1 MNDFPVPIDE
11 ELRLQTL
18 TSYKVLDTA
27 PEVCFDEITELAAE
41 ILGCPVSFIEFM
53 DADRQWFKSK
63 YGLPDDYVETPR
75 DIAICNTVICQGDLL
90 YVPDLSDDDRFKNNP
105 LVESEPNIR
114 FYAGAPLITPNGQA
128 IGTICSVDFEKRDLS
143 INQREA
149 LRKLSKQVMAQLEL
163 RRTLIEVNRLVEEQ
177 KELSQRVN
185 LEKENVELLLSRVL
199 PDEIAKELQDNKR
212 VEPKYIDECSIL
224 FTDFVGFTKLTETIS
239 PKSLID
245 LLHQGLG
252 SMVFFVTADHDFSG
266 GGKREAEGV
275 EQDFGG
281 LWIVFQKPR
290 KGGKQSVC
298 RIQIGVVPRNLAH
311 PEKVERHDGV
321 AGRNGSVVHLLRP
334 DQKLLPVV
342 GGLVKPSFF
351 FVFEMNESQVDEFL
365 GFLEVT
371 GIEGCFVQV
380 EKTLR
385 KKGVVFQVCGQTGF
399 PFAPSLEQTPVLGS
413 KLLEAK
419 VRCVFSEFDVV
430 FVVESP
436 SGTGKG

>member
-1 MNDFPVPIDE
+1 MSEFPVPE
-11 ELRLQTL
+11 NESLRLATL
-18 TSYKVLDTA
+18 SSYDVLDTA
-27 PEVCFDEITELAAE
+27 PEVSFDEITELAAE
-41 ILGCPVSFIEFM
+41 ILQCPVSFIEFM

-199 PDEIAKELQDNKR
+199 PDEIAKELQDNER

-224 FTDFVGFTKLTETIS
+224 FTDFVGFTKLTETLS
-239 PKSLID
+239 PKTLID
-245 LLHQGLG
+245 LLHQVFCQFDKICKKYEIEKIKTIGDSYMCVSGITKNKKEHTQRICLAACEMLEYLSKANAQRSKLKMPTWEMRLG
-252 SMVFFVTADHDFSG
+252 IHTG
-266 GGKREAEGV
+266 P
-275 EQDFGG
+275 
-281 LWIVFQKPR
+281 II
-290 KGGKQSVC
+290 C
-298 RIQIGVVPRNLAH
+298 GVVGEDKFTFDVWGDSVNTASLMEQNGTPG
-311 PEKVERHDGV
+311 KVNISESAYFRVNKQFNCEERGEI
-321 AGRNGSVVHLLRP
+321 L
-334 DQKLLPVV
+334 
-342 GGLVKPSFF
+342 
-351 FVFEMNESQVDEFL
+351 
-365 GFLEVT
+365 T
-371 GIEGCFVQV
+371 
-380 EKTLR
+380 T
-385 KKGVVFQVCGQTGF
+385 KKGPLKMFYVNKQ
-399 PFAPSLEQTPVLGS
+399 
-413 KLLEAK
+413 
-419 VRCVFSEFDVV
+419 
-430 FVVESP
+430 
-436 SGTGKG
+436 

>member
-1 MNDFPVPIDE
+1 MQGLHKMSEFPVPE
-11 ELRLQTL
+11 NESLRLATL
-18 TSYKVLDTA
+18 SSYDVLDTA
-27 PEVCFDEITELAAE
+27 PEVSFDEITELAAE
-41 ILGCPVSFIEFM
+41 ILQCPVSFIEFM

-199 PDEIAKELQDNKR
+199 PDEIAKELQDNER

-224 FTDFVGFTKLTETIS
+224 FTDFVGFTKLTETLS
-239 PKSLID
+239 PKTLID
-245 LLHQGLG
+245 LLHQVFCQFDKICKKYEIEKIKTIGDSYMCVSGITKNKKEHTQRICLAACEMLEYLSKANAQRSKLKMPTWEMRLG
-252 SMVFFVTADHDFSG
+252 IHTG
-266 GGKREAEGV
+266 P
-275 EQDFGG
+275 
-281 LWIVFQKPR
+281 II
-290 KGGKQSVC
+290 C
-298 RIQIGVVPRNLAH
+298 GVVGEDKFTFDVWGDSVNTASLMEQNGTPG
-311 PEKVERHDGV
+311 KVNVSESAYFRVNKQFNCEERGEI
-321 AGRNGSVVHLLRP
+321 L
-334 DQKLLPVV
+334 
-342 GGLVKPSFF
+342 
-351 FVFEMNESQVDEFL
+351 
-365 GFLEVT
+365 T
-371 GIEGCFVQV
+371 
-380 EKTLR
+380 T
-385 KKGVVFQVCGQTGF
+385 KKGPLKMFYVNKQ
-399 PFAPSLEQTPVLGS
+399 
-413 KLLEAK
+413 
-419 VRCVFSEFDVV
+419 
-430 FVVESP
+430 
-436 SGTGKG
+436 

>member
-1 MNDFPVPIDE
+1 MSEFPVPE
-11 ELRLQTL
+11 NESLRLATL
-18 TSYKVLDTA
+18 SSYDVLDTA
-27 PEVCFDEITELAAE
+27 PEVSFDEITELAAE
-41 ILGCPVSFIEFM
+41 ILQCPVSFIEFM

-199 PDEIAKELQDNKR
+199 PDEIAKELQDNER

-224 FTDFVGFTKLTETIS
+224 FTDFVGFTKLTETLS
-239 PKSLID
+239 PKTLID
-245 LLHQGLG
+245 LLHQVFCQFDKICKKYEIEKIKTIGDSYMCVSGITKNKKEHTQRICLAACEMLEYLSKANAQRSKLKMPTWEMRLG
-252 SMVFFVTADHDFSG
+252 IHTG
-266 GGKREAEGV
+266 P
-275 EQDFGG
+275 
-281 LWIVFQKPR
+281 II
-290 KGGKQSVC
+290 C
-298 RIQIGVVPRNLAH
+298 GVVGEDKFTFDVWGDSVNTASLMEQNGTPG
-311 PEKVERHDGV
+311 KVNVSESAYFRVNKQFNCEERGEI
-321 AGRNGSVVHLLRP
+321 L
-334 DQKLLPVV
+334 
-342 GGLVKPSFF
+342 
-351 FVFEMNESQVDEFL
+351 
-365 GFLEVT
+365 T
-371 GIEGCFVQV
+371 
-380 EKTLR
+380 T
-385 KKGVVFQVCGQTGF
+385 KKGPLKMFYVNKQ
-399 PFAPSLEQTPVLGS
+399 
-413 KLLEAK
+413 
-419 VRCVFSEFDVV
+419 
-430 FVVESP
+430 
-436 SGTGKG
+436 

>member
-1 MNDFPVPIDE
+1 MSEFPVPE
-11 ELRLQTL
+11 NESLRLATL
-18 TSYKVLDTA
+18 SSYDVLDTA
-27 PEVCFDEITELAAE
+27 PEVSFDEITELAAE
-41 ILGCPVSFIEFM
+41 ILQCPVSFIEFM

-199 PDEIAKELQDNKR
+199 PDEIAKELQDNER

-224 FTDFVGFTKLTETIS
+224 FTDFVGFTKLTETLS
-239 PKSLID
+239 PKTLID
-245 LLHQGLG
+245 LLHQVFCQFDKICKKYEIEKIKTIGDSYMCVSGITKNKKEHTQRICLAACEMLEYLSKANAQRSKLKMPTWEMRLG
-252 SMVFFVTADHDFSG
+252 IHTG
-266 GGKREAEGV
+266 P
-275 EQDFGG
+275 
-281 LWIVFQKPR
+281 II
-290 KGGKQSVC
+290 C
-298 RIQIGVVPRNLAH
+298 GVVGEDKFTFDVWGDSVNTASLIEQNGTPGKINVSESAYFRVNKQFNC
-311 PEKVERHDGV
+311 EERGEI
-321 AGRNGSVVHLLRP
+321 L
-334 DQKLLPVV
+334 
-342 GGLVKPSFF
+342 
-351 FVFEMNESQVDEFL
+351 
-365 GFLEVT
+365 T
-371 GIEGCFVQV
+371 
-380 EKTLR
+380 T
-385 KKGVVFQVCGQTGF
+385 KKGPLKMFYVN
-399 PFAPSLEQTPVLGS
+399 
-413 KLLEAK
+413 K
-419 VRCVFSEFDVV
+419 
-430 FVVESP
+430 
-436 SGTGKG
+436 

>member
-1 MNDFPVPIDE
+1 MSEFPVPE
-11 ELRLQTL
+11 NESLRLATL
-18 TSYKVLDTA
+18 SSYDVLDTA
-27 PEVCFDEITELAAE
+27 PEVSFDEITELAAE
-41 ILGCPVSFIEFM
+41 ILQCPVSFIEFM

-199 PDEIAKELQDNKR
+199 PDEIAKELQDNER

-224 FTDFVGFTKLTETIS
+224 FTDFVGFTKLTETLS
-239 PKSLID
+239 PKTLID
-245 LLHQGLG
+245 LLHQVFCQFDKICKKYEIEKIKTIGDSYMCVSGITKNKKEHTQRICLAACEMLEYLSKANAQRSKLKMPTWEMRLG
-252 SMVFFVTADHDFSG
+252 IHTG
-266 GGKREAEGV
+266 P
-275 EQDFGG
+275 
-281 LWIVFQKPR
+281 II
-290 KGGKQSVC
+290 C
-298 RIQIGVVPRNLAH
+298 GVVGEDKFTFDVWGDSVNTASLMEQNGTPG
-311 PEKVERHDGV
+311 KVNVSESAYFRVNKQFNCEERGEI
-321 AGRNGSVVHLLRP
+321 L
-334 DQKLLPVV
+334 
-342 GGLVKPSFF
+342 
-351 FVFEMNESQVDEFL
+351 
-365 GFLEVT
+365 T
-371 GIEGCFVQV
+371 
-380 EKTLR
+380 T
-385 KKGVVFQVCGQTGF
+385 KKGPLKMYYVN
-399 PFAPSLEQTPVLGS
+399 
-413 KLLEAK
+413 K
-419 VRCVFSEFDVV
+419 
-430 FVVESP
+430 
-436 SGTGKG
+436 

>member
-1 MNDFPVPIDE
+1 MQGLHKMSEFPVPE
-11 ELRLQTL
+11 NESLRLATL
-18 TSYKVLDTA
+18 SSYDVLDTA
-27 PEVCFDEITELAAE
+27 PEVSFDEITELAAE
-41 ILGCPVSFIEFM
+41 ILQCPVSFIEFM

-199 PDEIAKELQDNKR
+199 PDEIAKELQDNER

-224 FTDFVGFTKLTETIS
+224 FTDFVGFTKLTETLS
-239 PKSLID
+239 PKTLID
-245 LLHQGLG
+245 LLHQVFCQFDKICKKYEIEKIKTIGDSYMCVSGITKNKKEHTQRICLAACEMLEYLSKANAQRSKLKMPTWEMRLG
-252 SMVFFVTADHDFSG
+252 IHTG
-266 GGKREAEGV
+266 P
-275 EQDFGG
+275 
-281 LWIVFQKPR
+281 II
-290 KGGKQSVC
+290 C
-298 RIQIGVVPRNLAH
+298 GVVGEDKFTFDVWGDSVNTASLMEQNGTPG
-311 PEKVERHDGV
+311 KVNISESAYFRVNKQFNCEERG
-321 AGRNGSVVHLLRP
+321 
-334 DQKLLPVV
+334 
-342 GGLVKPSFF
+342 
-351 FVFEMNESQVDEFL
+351 EII
-365 GFLEVT
+365 T
-371 GIEGCFVQV
+371 
-380 EKTLR
+380 T
-385 KKGVVFQVCGQTGF
+385 KKGPLKMFYIN
-399 PFAPSLEQTPVLGS
+399 
-413 KLLEAK
+413 K
-419 VRCVFSEFDVV
+419 
-430 FVVESP
+430 
-436 SGTGKG
+436 

>member
-1 MNDFPVPIDE
+1 MSEFPVPE
-11 ELRLQTL
+11 NESLRLATL
-18 TSYKVLDTA
+18 SSYDVLDTA
-27 PEVCFDEITELAAE
+27 PEVSFDEITELAAE
-41 ILGCPVSFIEFM
+41 ILQCPVSFIEFM

-199 PDEIAKELQDNKR
+199 PDEIAKELQDNER

-224 FTDFVGFTKLTETIS
+224 FTDFVGFTKLTETLS
-239 PKSLID
+239 PKTLID
-245 LLHQGLG
+245 LLHQVFCQFDKICKKYEIEKIKTIGDSYMCVSGITKNKKEHTQRICLAACEMLEYLSKANAQRSKLKMPTWEMRLG
-252 SMVFFVTADHDFSG
+252 IHTG
-266 GGKREAEGV
+266 P
-275 EQDFGG
+275 
-281 LWIVFQKPR
+281 II
-290 KGGKQSVC
+290 C
-298 RIQIGVVPRNLAH
+298 GVVGEDKFTFDVWGDSVNTASLMEQNGTPG
-311 PEKVERHDGV
+311 KVNVSESAYFRVNKQFNCEERGEI
-321 AGRNGSVVHLLRP
+321 L
-334 DQKLLPVV
+334 
-342 GGLVKPSFF
+342 
-351 FVFEMNESQVDEFL
+351 
-365 GFLEVT
+365 T
-371 GIEGCFVQV
+371 
-380 EKTLR
+380 T
-385 KKGVVFQVCGQTGF
+385 KKGPLKMFYVN
-399 PFAPSLEQTPVLGS
+399 
-413 KLLEAK
+413 K
-419 VRCVFSEFDVV
+419 
-430 FVVESP
+430 
-436 SGTGKG
+436 